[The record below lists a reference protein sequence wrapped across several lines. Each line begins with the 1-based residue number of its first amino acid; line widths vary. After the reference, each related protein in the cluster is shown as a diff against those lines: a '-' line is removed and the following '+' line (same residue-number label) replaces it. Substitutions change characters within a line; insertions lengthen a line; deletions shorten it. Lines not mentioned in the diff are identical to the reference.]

1 MSDYYEYYQN
11 NPQEGYVQSFTEQQ
25 EQLEEAMLDA
35 FDDLKPSDYIDFGFD
50 YDLDAFNAVIKG
62 IALAYYNGDDAQL
75 LTYAKSAGKMMITQI
90 EQYVEK
96 KL

>member
-1 MSDYYEYYQN
+1 MSDYYEYYHN
-11 NPQEGYVQSFTEQQ
+11 NPQEGYIQTAQQYEQ
-25 EQLEEAMLDA
+25 ELEEAMLNE
-35 FDDLKPSDYIDFGFD
+35 FDELKPSDYIDFGFD

-62 IALAYYNGDDAQL
+62 IALAYYNGDEAQL

-90 EQYVEK
+90 EKYVEK